1 MIGVPCD
8 IYPGS
13 NLDDRL
19 LQTEEAGL
27 CFDEDIAKTHVSLVF
42 PRVPWK

>member
-19 LQTEEAGL
+19 LQTKEGGL
-27 CFDEDIAKTHVSLVF
+27 RFDEEIARTHGSPVF
-42 PRVPWK
+42 PKVLWT